1 VEFLV
6 ERDRRFWFCEL
17 NPRIQ
22 VEHTVTEQLTGI
34 DMVEAQLTIA
44 AGLPIPASQ
53 AKIRPRGWAF
63 QCRITCEDPSANLL
77 PHPGTVTDLHLPA
90 GPGVRVDSH
99 LVPGYDIPPY
109 YDSLLAK
116 LITWGLDR
124 EKARRRM
131 VRALDEFVLEGVPAP
146 LAFYRFIFEHPE
158 FARGDYH
165 TQFLGRALK
174 EYLFY
179 RECPMFDWNEAAYSW
194 AE

>member
-1 VEFLV
+1 
-6 ERDRRFWFCEL
+6 
-17 NPRIQ
+17 
-22 VEHTVTEQLTGI
+22 
-34 DMVEAQLTIA
+34 
-44 AGLPIPASQ
+44 
-53 AKIRPRGWAF
+53 
-63 QCRITCEDPSANLL
+63 
-77 PHPGTVTDLHLPA
+77 
-90 GPGVRVDSH
+90 VRVDSH

-158 FARGDYH
+158 FARDDYH